1 MPDMRTSL
9 GAILFGAF
17 AQPELANMYTIG
29 CVPPVQHHPKISCSE
44 VRAVPLCGPASHRP
58 CPAWGT
64 FGLMLLCCREKKP
77 PSENE
82 RHRDSFGAER
92 RNEEQGERLAFS
104 RGEEEGQTR
113 KQYACT
119 DVKASAHGVLPRRSA
134 GKHQESPQVI
144 AKDTLKTKSPRQRG
158 L

>member
-1 MPDMRTSL
+1 
-9 GAILFGAF
+9 
-17 AQPELANMYTIG
+17 
-29 CVPPVQHHPKISCSE
+29 
-44 VRAVPLCGPASHRP
+44 
-58 CPAWGT
+58 
-64 FGLMLLCCREKKP
+64 MLLRRRERKP

-104 RGEEEGQTR
+104 GGEEEGQTR

-134 GKHQESPQVI
+134 GKHQKSPQVI
-144 AKDTLKTKSPRQRG
+144 ARDSTKDKKARG
-158 L
+158 NAGFEFFCRK